1 MRFWFKNADLRT
13 KDHIRKRNL
22 KLLCNFSVKDHYLS
36 EKHTDSNEMKTLENQ
51 RLSENQLQQELRI
64 IEAAQREPHLFG
76 VLYEKYYRQ
85 IFLFVYKRCGE
96 EEAAGDVTAQV
107 FMKAMVNLPK
117 YTYRGVPFSAWLY
130 RIASNEVNQH
140 FRNVKGDRTISIER
154 NQIDKVMGMIDEEKT
169 SDLVELYQEVMLET
183 LQEMKPD
190 EVELIELR
198 FFENRSFKD
207 VGYIL
212 GITENNAKVKV
223 HRIVERLKKRLKDK
237 VGGSYEA

>member
-1 MRFWFKNADLRT
+1 
-13 KDHIRKRNL
+13 
-22 KLLCNFSVKDHYLS
+22 
-36 EKHTDSNEMKTLENQ
+36 MKTLERQ
-51 RLSENQLQQELRI
+51 RLSENQLQQELQI
-64 IEAAQREPHLFG
+64 IKAAQKKPQMFG

-96 EEAAGDVTAQV
+96 EEAAGDITAQV
-107 FMKAMVNLPK
+107 FMKAMINLPK

-140 FRNVKGDRTISIER
+140 FRNVKGERTISIER
-154 NQIDKVMGMIDEEKT
+154 NHIDKVMGMVDEEKT

-198 FFENRSFKD
+198 FFESRSFKD
-207 VGYIL
+207 VAYIV

-223 HRIVERLKKRLKDK
+223 YRIVERLKKRLKAK
-237 VGGSYEA
+237 IGGNYEA

>member
-1 MRFWFKNADLRT
+1 MT
-13 KDHIRKRNL
+13 
-22 KLLCNFSVKDHYLS
+22 
-36 EKHTDSNEMKTLENQ
+36 TLESQ
-51 RLSENQLQQELRI
+51 RLSETQLQQELKLI
-64 IEAAQREPHLFG
+64 VAAQKEPHKFG

-85 IFLFVYKRCGE
+85 IYLFVYKRCSE
-96 EEAAGDVTAQV
+96 EDAAGDITAQV

-117 YTYRGVPFSAWLY
+117 YSYRGVPFSAWLY

-140 FRNVKGDRTISIER
+140 FRNVKGDRRISIEKS
-154 NQIDKVMGMIDEEKT
+154 QIDKVMGMVDEEKT

-190 EVELIELR
+190 EVEMIELR

-223 HRIVERLKKRLKDK
+223 YRIIERLKKRLEKK
-237 VGGSYEA
+237 LGATI

>member
-1 MRFWFKNADLRT
+1 
-13 KDHIRKRNL
+13 
-22 KLLCNFSVKDHYLS
+22 
-36 EKHTDSNEMKTLENQ
+36 MKTLERQ
-51 RLSENQLQQELRI
+51 RLSKNQLQQELQI
-64 IEAAQREPHLFG
+64 IKAAQQKPHMFG

-85 IFLFVYKRCGE
+85 IFLFVFKRCGE
-96 EEAAGDVTAQV
+96 EEAAGDITAQV
-107 FMKAMVNLPK
+107 FMKAMMNLPK

-140 FRNVKGDRTISIER
+140 FRNVKGQRTISMER
-154 NQIDKVMGMIDEEKT
+154 NHIDKVMGMVDEEKD

-183 LQEMKPD
+183 LQEMKPA

-198 FFENRSFKD
+198 FFESRSFRD

-223 HRIVERLKKRLKDK
+223 YRIV
-237 VGGSYEA
+237 

>member
-1 MRFWFKNADLRT
+1 
-13 KDHIRKRNL
+13 
-22 KLLCNFSVKDHYLS
+22 
-36 EKHTDSNEMKTLENQ
+36 MKTLERQ
-51 RLSENQLQQELRI
+51 RLSENQLQQELQI
-64 IEAAQREPHLFG
+64 IKAAQKKPHMFG

-85 IFLFVYKRCGE
+85 IFLFVFKRCGE
-96 EEAAGDVTAQV
+96 EEAAGDITAQV
-107 FMKAMVNLPK
+107 FMKAMMNLPK

-140 FRNVKGDRTISIER
+140 FRNVKGNRTISIER
-154 NQIDKVMGMIDEEKT
+154 NHIDKVMGMVDEEKS

-183 LQEMKPD
+183 LQEMKPA

-198 FFENRSFKD
+198 FFESRSFRD

-223 HRIVERLKKRLKDK
+223 YRIVERLRKRLKAK
-237 VGGSYEA
+237 LGGSYEA